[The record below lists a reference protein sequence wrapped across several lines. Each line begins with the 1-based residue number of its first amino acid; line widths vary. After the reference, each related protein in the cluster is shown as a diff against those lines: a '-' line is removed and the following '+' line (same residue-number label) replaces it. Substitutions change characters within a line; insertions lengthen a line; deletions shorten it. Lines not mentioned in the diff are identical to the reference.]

1 MQSARGG
8 GTLSV
13 LNTLTASA
21 RGPAVLTCAPAI
33 AQGADATGSNEEGVS
48 DRVSV
53 KLREDQLKTGKETH
67 NLFLF
72 VLKKDRFTKTGSG
85 QT

>member
-1 MQSARGG
+1 MQSARGGG

-67 NLFLF
+67 NLFFILH
-72 VLKKDRFTKTGSG
+72 
-85 QT
+85 